1 MWQRIQT
8 LYLLVVAGIMGAML
22 FMDFATVTVG
32 SALPAGVTQTVA
44 EDGTIHRVTVPEG
57 VEQEIVFGLWEIAQ
71 NGHRVVS
78 TVYLGVLV
86 ALVAGVALVTVF
98 LFRKRGVQVR
108 LCFVQAVLLLGI
120 EGFVVL
126 YIYKLK
132 EGLEAMGGP
141 FAVRYSLADVL
152 PIVALIFVYLAFRG
166 ITKDIALVKS
176 LDRIR

>member
-8 LYLLVVAGIMGAML
+8 LYLLIVAGLMGVMF

-32 SALPAGVTQTVA
+32 SALPAGTTQMVD
-44 EDGTIHRVTVPEG
+44 EEGTITSVTVPEG
-57 VEQEIVFGLWEIAQ
+57 VEQEIVFGLWGVSQ
-71 NGHRVVS
+71 NGQRVVA
-78 TVYLGVLV
+78 TVYMGILV
-86 ALVAGVALVTVF
+86 ALTMGVALVTIF

-120 EGFVVL
+120 EGFVAL

-132 EGLEAMGGP
+132 EGLEAMGGM
-141 FAVRYSLADVL
+141 FAIRYSLADLL